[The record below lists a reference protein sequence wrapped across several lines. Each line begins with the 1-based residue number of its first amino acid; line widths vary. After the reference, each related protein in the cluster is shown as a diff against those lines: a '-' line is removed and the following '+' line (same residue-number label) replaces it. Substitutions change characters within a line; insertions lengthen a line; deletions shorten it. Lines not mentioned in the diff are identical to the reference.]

1 MLFYPPGDTQEEG
14 ECEDGLVELRPVCQ
28 QEEEAEGICVEVR
41 LSWTLL
47 HGFSCQN
54 QEGEGWMCLEEVLQ
68 WNKEFQVQ
76 GSSRK
81 LNGLRPRTC

>member
-1 MLFYPPGDTQEEG
+1 MLFYRPDGIPAEG
-14 ECEDGLVELRPVCQ
+14 ECEGRPGELQLVCL
-28 QEEEAEGICVEVR
+28 QEVEAEGICVEVK
-41 LSWTLL
+41 LFWTLL
-47 HGFSCQN
+47 RGFCCQN
-54 QEGEGWMCLEEVLQ
+54 QAGEEWMCLEEVLQ